1 MSSPDHETETTPTH
15 TALTGRSAEKNRAI
29 VAAAEDLFLTKGFE
43 AVSMDEIAERA
54 GVSKR
59 TVYSHFGSKEDM
71 FVALLESKCG
81 AVRENVV
88 EAADNEAPI
97 DETLVCFGIAFLAMI
112 FNEESLKLFRI
123 LAAQSY
129 NFPDLGRR
137 FYEAGPERST
147 EAMATYL
154 KGQAER
160 GVIRVSDPKLAA
172 GTLVSSMLNKRLTA
186 CLLQAA
192 PIPDAAEREA
202 LARNAVSTFL
212 DGVRAG

>member
-1 MSSPDHETETTPTH
+1 MSSADHETESIPTP

-29 VAAAEDLFLTKGFE
+29 VVAAQDLFLTKGFE

-71 FVALLESKCG
+71 FVALLECKCG

-88 EAADNEAPI
+88 ETADDEAPI
-97 DETLVCFGIAFLAMI
+97 EETLVCFGIAFLAMI

-147 EAMATYL
+147 EAMAAYL
-154 KGQAER
+154 EGQAER
-160 GVIRVSDPKLAA
+160 GVIRIGDPKLAA

-192 PIPDAAEREA
+192 PIPDEAER
-202 LARNAVSTFL
+202 
-212 DGVRAG
+212 

>member
-1 MSSPDHETETTPTH
+1 MSSADHESETTPTQA
-15 TALTGRSAEKNRAI
+15 TLTGRSAEKNRAI
-29 VAAAEDLFLTKGFE
+29 VVAAEDLFLTKGFE

-71 FVALLESKCG
+71 FVALLECKCSS
-81 AVRENVV
+81 VRENVV
-88 EAADNEAPI
+88 ETADNEAPI

-137 FYEAGPERST
+137 FYEAGPDRSA
-147 EAMATYL
+147 EAMAAYL

-160 GVIRVSDPKLAA
+160 GVIRVGDPKMAA
-172 GTLVSSMLNKRLTA
+172 GTLISSMLNKRLTA

-192 PIPDAAEREA
+192 PIPDEAEREA

-212 DGVRAG
+212 DGVRAN